1 METKHTPGPWKVGH
15 FNDVRTADGYRSLAS
30 VSSSFELPA
39 EANARLIAQAPAML
53 RACRMALEDL
63 TQTVNYDE
71 GDPQTRATV
80 AALEKVIAAATNP

>member
-1 METKHTPGPWKVGH
+1 METPTWTYREGH
-15 FNDVRTADGYRSLAS
+15 APHFQALVYDENTSTDVAVTYNDEGG
-30 VSSSFELPA
+30 EH
-39 EANARLIAQAPAML
+39 ARLIAQAPAML